1 MVTKKVKKVTKK
13 PRKLKSADRFPL
25 IEAALRK
32 RTKAEL
38 VETIMMLAKQHANVT
53 GELENELNIEK
64 PAGLLI
70 KDVGLAIANATDFD
84 ESMSNYNFD
93 VDWQAYKDV
102 KKGLKQLID
111 LGCLE
116 DAKSLAIRLMKDG
129 SYQVECSDEG
139 LMSDDIS
146 ECLRPVIQA
155 VKKAGGNEA
164 AAWASE
170 MQLADRVGFICDRE
184 LAALQSQS

>member
-1 MVTKKVKKVTKK
+1 MVTKKVKKLTKK
-13 PRKLKSADRFPL
+13 PRKRKKVDRFPL

-38 VETIMMLAKQHANVT
+38 VETIMVLAKQHTNVAR
-53 GELENELNIEK
+53 ELENELNIEK
-64 PAGLLI
+64 PADLLI
-70 KDVGLAIANATDFD
+70 EDVGLAIANATDFD
-84 ESMSNYNFD
+84 ERMLNHNFD
-93 VDWQAYKDV
+93 VDWQAYEDV

-111 LGCLE
+111 LGHLE
-116 DAKSLAIRLMKDG
+116 HAKSLAITLMKDG

-155 VKKAGGNEA
+155 VKKAGGKEA
-164 AAWASE
+164 DAWAFE
-170 MQLADRVGFICDRE
+170 MQLADRVGFICDQE
-184 LAALQSQS
+184 LAALRSKS